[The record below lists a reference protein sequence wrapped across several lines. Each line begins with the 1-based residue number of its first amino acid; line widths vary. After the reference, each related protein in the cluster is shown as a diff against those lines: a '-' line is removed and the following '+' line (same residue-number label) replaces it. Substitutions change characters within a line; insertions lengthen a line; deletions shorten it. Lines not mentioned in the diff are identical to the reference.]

1 MAHTNGYAYQH
12 SLNQWEDYMFR
23 CDYDEVMNDI
33 PNFVSTIRKK
43 WETTGRN
50 LRVEQRYSIC
60 AGFHHNNIPN
70 DLTRWVAAFAVSHS
84 EKYDYM
90 R

>member
-12 SLNQWEDYMFR
+12 SLNQWENYMFR

-33 PNFVSTIRKK
+33 PNFVLQFVKNGRRLE
-43 WETTGRN
+43 ETFVLNKDTQFV
-50 LRVEQRYSIC
+50 LVFITTTYQMT
-60 AGFHHNNIPN
+60 
-70 DLTRWVAAFAVSHS
+70 LRWVAAFAVSHS